1 MGNGK
6 LIKCTPLAN
15 SATEQLFFLGKNFFE
30 IYFNGPIFITFTDYF
45 LLLKIFK
52 RKPQYK
58 NIKRHVLQRKHS

>member
-45 LLLKIFK
+45 ST
-52 RKPQYK
+52 PQDIQEKTSTQEY
-58 NIKRHVLQRKHS
+58 